1 MAMIRHWDTCN
12 KRIEKPKD
20 YIIAEIGRF
29 KTANIANREYEKF
42 EICNDCAEKISNFVK
57 DHHER
62 KDIWPDTYDSNN
74 HLNFMGYKT
83 FNYGF
88 LLAFVKITR
97 CIMNWRRFGIYILK
111 ETLVMKNLVK
121 VIGIYLAVGTA
132 LGVGYGTGYYLIAD
146 RDEVADKAKK
156 LKQKAA
162 GKVVK
167 IADKI
172 KKVGKKNNE
181 FEYVGNE
188 NEFES

>member
-1 MAMIRHWDTCN
+1 
-12 KRIEKPKD
+12 
-20 YIIAEIGRF
+20 
-29 KTANIANREYEKF
+29 
-42 EICNDCAEKISNFVK
+42 
-57 DHHER
+57 
-62 KDIWPDTYDSNN
+62 
-74 HLNFMGYKT
+74 
-83 FNYGF
+83 
-88 LLAFVKITR
+88 
-97 CIMNWRRFGIYILK
+97 
-111 ETLVMKNLVK
+111 MKNLVK